1 MSRIFYAIFFLSGA
15 AALLFETLWFRLV
28 GLSLGNSI
36 WSASLVLGAFMG
48 GMALGNAL
56 TARLGNRI
64 SRPILLYVGLELV
77 IGLVGALLVF
87 ALPEFPK
94 LLGPMLGGLAAIPWL
109 LNLVRLTMAFAV
121 LVIPAIA
128 MGATLPVLVHA
139 LTRVEPNFGA
149 SLGRLYG
156 WNTLGAMLGAIASE
170 ALLIKWLGILGSGFF
185 ALVLNFAAAL
195 IALRLSRSFEADIAP
210 NDALVTSPNL
220 SARGYRYLG
229 VAFLSGAIMLAFEV
243 VGFRFLLLS
252 HDGTSLIFAVM
263 LGWLP
268 STGRGETVSLFGIQV
283 SFLTWDG
290 LRHLLLPA
298 LNLAL
303 FKMSLVIRLARAGT
317 REVALQDYI
326 KFARAKGLSSSRV
339 VLVHVMKN
347 IMIPVVTVL
356 GLELGGVIAFA
367 VVTETVFAWPGMGKL
382 LIDSIQLLDRPV
394 VVAYL
399 MITVLMFIVINLV
412 VDVIYSLLDPRV
424 RLKDVKS

>member
-1 MSRIFYAIFFLSGA
+1 MSVFITRRVLQ
-15 AALLFETLWFRLV
+15 
-28 GLSLGNSI
+28 
-36 WSASLVLGAFMG
+36 SLVVVFVMSLLVFFGVNIVGDPIDMLINPEADQEDIEAAIR
-48 GMALGNAL
+48 ALGLDRPIHEQYWYFVVNALKGDLGRSFIFAEPALKLILQRMPATMELAL
-56 TARLGNRI
+56 TAMIMAIFVGIPLGVFAGL
-64 SRPILLYVGLELV
+64 RPNSKVSKTIMAGSILGFSLPTFWVGLM
-77 IGLVGALLVF
+77 F
-87 ALPEFPK
+87 
-94 LLGPMLGGLAAIPWL
+94 
-109 LNLVRLTMAFAV
+109 
-121 LVIPAIA
+121 
-128 MGATLPVLVHA
+128 
-139 LTRVEPNFGA
+139 
-149 SLGRLYG
+149 
-156 WNTLGAMLGAIASE
+156 
-170 ALLIKWLGILGSGFF
+170 
-185 ALVLNFAAAL
+185 
-195 IALRLSRSFEADIAP
+195 
-210 NDALVTSPNL
+210 
-220 SARGYRYLG
+220 
-229 VAFLSGAIMLAFEV
+229 IM
-243 VGFRFLLLS
+243 
-252 HDGTSLIFAVM
+252 IFAVM

-268 STGRGETVSLFGIQV
+268 STGRGETISLFGIQV

-412 VDVIYSLLDPRV
+412 VDVIYSILDPRV

>member
-1 MSRIFYAIFFLSGA
+1 MSVFITRRVLQ
-15 AALLFETLWFRLV
+15 
-28 GLSLGNSI
+28 
-36 WSASLVLGAFMG
+36 SLVVVFVMSLLVFFGVNIVGDPIDMLINPEADQEDIEAAIR
-48 GMALGNAL
+48 ALGLDRPIHEQYWYFVVNALKGDLGKSFIFAEPALKLILQRMPATMELAL
-56 TARLGNRI
+56 TAMIMAIFVGIPLGVFAGL
-64 SRPILLYVGLELV
+64 RPNSKVSKTIMAGSILGFSLPTFWVGLM
-77 IGLVGALLVF
+77 F
-87 ALPEFPK
+87 
-94 LLGPMLGGLAAIPWL
+94 
-109 LNLVRLTMAFAV
+109 
-121 LVIPAIA
+121 
-128 MGATLPVLVHA
+128 
-139 LTRVEPNFGA
+139 
-149 SLGRLYG
+149 
-156 WNTLGAMLGAIASE
+156 
-170 ALLIKWLGILGSGFF
+170 
-185 ALVLNFAAAL
+185 
-195 IALRLSRSFEADIAP
+195 
-210 NDALVTSPNL
+210 
-220 SARGYRYLG
+220 
-229 VAFLSGAIMLAFEV
+229 IM
-243 VGFRFLLLS
+243 
-252 HDGTSLIFAVM
+252 IFAVM

-268 STGRGETVSLFGIQV
+268 STGRGETISLFGIQV

-347 IMIPVVTVL
+347 ILIPVVTVL

-394 VVAYL
+394 IVAYL

-412 VDVIYSLLDPRV
+412 VDVIYSILDPRV